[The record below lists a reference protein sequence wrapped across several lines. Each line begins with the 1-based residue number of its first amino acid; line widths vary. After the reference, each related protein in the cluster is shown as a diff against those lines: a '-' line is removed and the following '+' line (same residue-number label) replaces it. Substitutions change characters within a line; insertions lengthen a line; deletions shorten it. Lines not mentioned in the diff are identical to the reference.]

1 MDTKITYSSN
11 TFTYIMTNKKAIRQ
25 YIQQK
30 CGVELIR
37 KGWYPQIRTWSFSTQ
52 QSEDTRLLIIQGLRG
67 LTFIQYNNRIQPYHI
82 IYKIV

>member
-37 KGWYPQIRTWSFSTQ
+37 KGWYP
-52 QSEDTRLLIIQGLRG
+52 
-67 LTFIQYNNRIQPYHI
+67 
-82 IYKIV
+82 